1 METLD
6 ALVPVLVVGM
16 VVGVPMMALSVR
28 IALKPVVEAWL
39 KLRETQLQQRPRAH
53 DAELEA
59 MKLRLAALE
68 AVWEHRLG
76 SGTLQPSRHAQLID

>member
-1 METLD
+1 METLE

-16 VVGVPMMALSVR
+16 VVGVPMFAVSVR
-28 IALKPVVEAWL
+28 IALRPVVEAWV
-39 KLRETQLQQRPRAH
+39 KLREAQLQQRPRAQ

-59 MKLRLAALE
+59 VKLRLAALE

-76 SGTLQPSRHAQLID
+76 AGTLQPSKHPQLID